1 MSYKFTNKD
10 SPYLDTIID
19 MFYSAASRG
28 VIGIMEAKRSDT
40 GEEELLLVGVEV
52 EGDSIDCYPL
62 ASIIKAE
69 QASVYMYP
77 DGVGGWGSPLEET
90 ADG

>member
-19 MFYSAASRG
+19 MFYSAASKG

-40 GEEELLLVGVEV
+40 GEEELLLVGVEIKDGHV
-52 EGDSIDCYPL
+52 DCYPL
-62 ASIIKAE
+62 ASVIKAE

-77 DGVGGWGSPLEET
+77 NGEGGWVSPLEEAT
-90 ADG
+90 SG